1 MINLRID
8 YYSVFLSLFTLWELV
23 IMISI
28 MLLLYF
34 NQ

>member
-1 MINLRID
+1 MNNLMID

-23 IMISI
+23 TMISI

>member
-8 YYSVFLSLFTLWELV
+8 LYSIFLPLFTLWELV
-23 IMISI
+23 IMITI

>member
-1 MINLRID
+1 MNNLRID
-8 YYSVFLSLFTLWELV
+8 KYSIFLSLFTLWELV
-23 IMISI
+23 TMISI